1 MNDKFFQLPAQKQKR
16 ILNAAYKVFAQS
28 PYKKASMSL
37 IAYESGVSKSLLF
50 YYFKNKQD
58 LYLYLWIQAIEMT
71 RKTIQAYKTLET
83 DDFFEMLRRS
93 LRSKCALMKE
103 HPYLYAFSLQAYYET
118 EPSIQNLIQDQF
130 HMLSQSSEAIVFE
143 RIDRTRFRKKIDLR
157 KMYQEILYA
166 MDGYMLSQFRSDPI
180 VPNKIE
186 KEIMDLIEFW
196 ETIYYQKENEN
207 GA

>member
-1 MNDKFFQLPAQKQKR
+1 
-16 ILNAAYKVFAQS
+16 
-28 PYKKASMSL
+28 
-37 IAYESGVSKSLLF
+37 
-50 YYFKNKQD
+50 
-58 LYLYLWIQAIEMT
+58 MT

-130 HMLSQSSEAIVFE
+130 HMLSRSSEAIVFE